1 MDKKKIIKKVE
12 DLQKHLLNYNS
23 FLQKLGSN
31 LGATVNT
38 YNQTYK
44 EFAKID
50 KDVVELTEGKKTIKP
65 LQLDKP
71 THPE

>member
-1 MDKKKIIKKVE
+1 VE
-12 DLQKHLLNYNS
+12 DLQKHLINYDS

-31 LGATVNT
+31 LRTTVNT

-50 KDVVELTEGKKTIKP
+50 KDVAELTEGKKMIKP
-65 LQLDKP
+65 LQLDEP
-71 THPE
+71 MQPE

>member
-1 MDKKKIIKKVE
+1 M
-12 DLQKHLLNYNS
+12 
-23 FLQKLGSN
+23 
-31 LGATVNT
+31 GATVNT

-50 KDVVELTEGKKTIKP
+50 KDVVELVEGKKTIKP